1 MANSEREPAAT
12 VDYLPLSVEVKEAP
26 TAGVAPAPTATV
38 DRREFVRFARKYRIF
53 HACMIGSFLTLAVTG
68 LSLKFSYTAW
78 AVKLSH
84 ILGGFETAGFIHRF
98 AAVVMFGTF
107 IAHIVGL
114 VRDKR
119 RSQTS
124 WRSMLLG
131 PNTMLPTKRDAQEFV
146 GTMKWFIGLGPRPE
160 YGRWTYWEKF
170 DYFAVFWGIVVIGS
184 TGLTLWFPVFFTRFL
199 PGSFINVATI
209 IHSDEALLATGFIFT
224 VHFFNTH
231 LRPEKFPMDTTIF
244 TGHMPLAELK
254 RDKPREYAALVASG
268 QLEEHL
274 EEPQPEIVVKAIRF
288 LAWIALTIGFS
299 VVIWIV
305 YAMVFAYR

>member
-1 MANSEREPAAT
+1 MATAKGEWIGTADKQVETVPAPDAA
-12 VDYLPLSVEVKEAP
+12 SVEGAHTHAE
-26 TAGVAPAPTATV
+26 VADT
-38 DRREFVRFARKYRIF
+38 REFVRFSRHYRAL
-53 HACMIGSFLTLAVTG
+53 HACMVISFLTLAVTG

-78 AVKLSH
+78 AAKLSRL
-84 ILGGFETAGFIHRF
+84 LGGFETAGYVHRF
-98 AAVVMFGTF
+98 AALVMFGTM

-114 VRDKR
+114 VRQKR
-119 RSQTS
+119 RNGTS
-124 WRSMLLG
+124 WRATLFG
-131 PNTMLPTKRDAQEFV
+131 PNTLLPTRRDATEFV
-146 GTMKWFIGLGPRPE
+146 GTLKWFVGLGPRPE

-199 PGSFINVATI
+199 PGPFINVATI

-268 QLEEHL
+268 ELEQHL
-274 EEPQPEIVVKAIRF
+274 EQPQPEIVVKAIRMF
-288 LAWIALTIGFS
+288 AWIALSIGFS
-299 VVIWIV
+299 VVVWII
-305 YAMVFAYR
+305 YAMLFAYR